1 MPLIKSAIKR
11 AKQQVRRREHNIAV
25 KSAVKADVK
34 TFIKS
39 LGTPKAEESMR
50 AAISEIDRAVK
61 KGVLHAN
68 TAARRKSQLAKLI
81 AAQTG
86 DKPAVKAATKP
97 STKKKAAAKAV
108 IKKTAAKAAKASAK
122 K

>member
-86 DKPAVKAATKP
+86 DNPAVKAATKP

-108 IKKTAAKAAKASAK
+108 IKKTAAK
-122 K
+122 